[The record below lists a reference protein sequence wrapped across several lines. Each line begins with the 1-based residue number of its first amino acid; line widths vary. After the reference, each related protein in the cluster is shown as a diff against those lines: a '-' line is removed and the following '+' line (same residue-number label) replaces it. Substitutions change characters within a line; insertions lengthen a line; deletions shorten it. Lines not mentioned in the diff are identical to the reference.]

1 MFKYQNQNG
10 KKKWEKTFS
19 VTKRGNKRLKN
30 RGIFRDFKSGQK
42 KYKSGKGFQIG
53 AKRFQIGSEITNR
66 GKKDF
71 KSGHGL

>member
-1 MFKYQNQNG
+1 ME

-19 VTKRGNKRLKN
+19 VTKRGNKRIKN
-30 RGIFRDFKSGQK
+30 RGIFRDFKLGQK

-53 AKRFQIGSEITNR
+53 AKRFQIGSKITNR